1 MPALRLQEVGA
12 GAGSDENRA
21 REDDPATR
29 EAKARDEP
37 DLLWT
42 ALSYLSQGEFPDIF
56 F

>member
-1 MPALRLQEVGA
+1 MPTLRLQAVRA

-21 REDDPATR
+21 PEDDPAIR

-37 DLLWT
+37 DLLRT
-42 ALSYLSQGEFPDIF
+42 ALSYLSQGELPDIF